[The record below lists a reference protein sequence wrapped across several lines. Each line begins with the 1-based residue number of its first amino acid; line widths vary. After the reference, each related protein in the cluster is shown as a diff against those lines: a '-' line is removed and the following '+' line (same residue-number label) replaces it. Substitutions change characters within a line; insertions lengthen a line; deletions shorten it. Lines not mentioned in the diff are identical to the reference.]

1 MILLEV
7 AEEAWTIMKSKQ
19 TAGQKMRAL
28 STCIQNKNG
37 LGETWAKMLSVCI
50 DLAYPKELL
59 LESQCDVGT
68 GAAPPL
74 KVLAP
79 KGNYK
84 DNQEKLK
91 ALMNEVN
98 AAKSP
103 LLSNSGLPCAG
114 RRAG

>member
-7 AEEAWTIMKSKQ
+7 AEEAWAIMKSKQ
-19 TAGQKMRAL
+19 SACQKMKAL

-74 KVLAP
+74 KVLVPA
-79 KGNYK
+79 GNYK
-84 DNQEKLK
+84 DNQERLK
-91 ALMNEVN
+91 ALMDEVN
-98 AAKSP
+98 ASETP
-103 LLSNSGLPCAG
+103 H
-114 RRAG
+114 